1 MYYRAYPQ
9 IVRTLSAQIAS
20 VFKELQLI
28 EKYGS
33 GIKYVAPTVQKLVIP
48 GLTRNP
54 VAPRRI
60 PVLTKLIKF
69 KMGFPAMLKRV
80 TEAYAMQGLLF
91 EHWQED
97 SKMQTID
104 YPPVQQALDRLKGIS
119 ADAET
124 RRQAFVRERALLDE
138 ATAIN
143 AATARGMEQG
153 MQHEAISI
161 LERQLTKRFGPLT
174 VDTRTKLKSA
184 SLDQLDLWA
193 DRILDAPT
201 LAAVFD
207 GY

>member
-1 MYYRAYPQ
+1 
-9 IVRTLSAQIAS
+9 
-20 VFKELQLI
+20 
-28 EKYGS
+28 
-33 GIKYVAPTVQKLVIP
+33 
-48 GLTRNP
+48 
-54 VAPRRI
+54 
-60 PVLTKLIKF
+60 
-69 KMGFPAMLKRV
+69 MGFPAMLKRV